1 MVNISMAVNLLMRSW
16 NPYHLGINVFYLCCL
31 TVFFLFLI
39 CSITPSFLTSWEKM
53 ITSLIYIQQRMGE
66 LRDDLDFSRLVD
78 IIYSKPWIWFVDNY
92 VDKLGIYNWLTFT
105 NRPSKQVFTNYLLS
119 LADLQIL
126 KSLVIFSLI
135 HVKLQLKSL
144 LAF

>member
-53 ITSLIYIQQRMGE
+53 ITSLIYIQQKMGE

-105 NRPSKQVFTNYLLS
+105 NRPSNFEKFGN
-119 LADLQIL
+119 
-126 KSLVIFSLI
+126 IFSNTCKTSTEKFASILI
-135 HVKLQLKSL
+135 YIY
-144 LAF
+144 